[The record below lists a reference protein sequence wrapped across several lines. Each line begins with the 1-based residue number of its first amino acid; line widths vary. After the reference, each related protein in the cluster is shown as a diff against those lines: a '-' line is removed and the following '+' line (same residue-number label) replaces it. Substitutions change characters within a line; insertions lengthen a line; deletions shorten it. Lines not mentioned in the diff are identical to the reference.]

1 MEQRGFGQK
10 LWKNS
15 LMSKPV
21 DADFFSKKTDLTLR
35 SISFFYV
42 GILILLPIAAI
53 TVDAFKG
60 GIDTLWENITNYQA
74 LQAIKLTFFTA
85 VVMVVINVLTGVA
98 TAWVLVR
105 YNFPLKNLMN
115 ALIDLP
121 FAVPTVVTGI
131 MLVALYGPNSFFGSI
146 LEKYGISIVFARP
159 GIILALMYVSFPFV
173 VRAVQPVFQE
183 MDQDMEEA
191 AKTLGAKPFTIFRR
205 VVIPTITP
213 AVLTGAALS
222 FSRAIGEFGSIVIIS
237 GNIPFKTQVASVYI
251 YGELESYN
259 PQGALGVSVVLLLCS
274 FIVLVF
280 LNRIQSWSRK
290 YEQYG

>member
-1 MEQRGFGQK
+1 
-10 LWKNS
+10 
-15 LMSKPV
+15 MSKPV

-146 LEKYGISIVFARP
+146 MEKYGISIVFARP